1 MRAIAARPA
10 STTPTA
16 GARVRTGASL
26 MHAGRRTRAGAR
38 RLIHGAAVLGLVA
51 AAACARPGRPAVTA
65 PATPASPALPPDA
78 RALAVYRTVAD
89 SIYVRTTDR
98 PIAVVATSLDTT
110 CTSSPC
116 AKALERWGLSSLWWA
131 GTDSVEASS
140 ARNSLLQRSQMRFDL
155 RSVPAGTGRLV
166 AIDESVVPIPGSD
179 VQSWIAFRDGNYA
192 AVGALHFSGVGFG
205 QSGQTAIVF
214 VDWRCG
220 PECGHTLSVALRAT
234 SDSTWRIGDMLL
246 LSSQQK

>member
-1 MRAIAARPA
+1 MRSWNRPGR
-10 STTPTA
+10 
-16 GARVRTGASL
+16 GATW
-26 MHAGRRTRAGAR
+26 
-38 RLIHGAAVLGLVA
+38 LGLLCLLVA
-51 AAACARPGRPAVTA
+51 AACSRPAQPVVGL
-65 PATPASPALPPDA
+65 PATPPAAVAAPDA

-98 PIAVVATSLDTT
+98 PIAVVATSLDTS

-116 AKALERWGLSSLWWA
+116 ARPLDRWGLSSLWWA
-131 GTDSVEASS
+131 GADSVEAHS
-140 ARNSLLQRSQMRFDL
+140 ARNSLLARSETRFDL
-155 RSVPAGTGRLV
+155 RAVPRGARSLV

-179 VQSWIAFRDGNYA
+179 VKSWIAFRDGNHA

-205 QSGQTAIVF
+205 KSGQTAIVF

-220 PECGHTLSVALRAT
+220 PECGHTISVTLRAT

-246 LSSQQK
+246 LSSLQK